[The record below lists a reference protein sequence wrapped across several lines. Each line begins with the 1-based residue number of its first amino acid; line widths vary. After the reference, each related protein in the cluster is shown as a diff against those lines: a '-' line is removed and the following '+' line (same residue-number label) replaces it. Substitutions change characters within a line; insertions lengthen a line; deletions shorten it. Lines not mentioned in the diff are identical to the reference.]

1 MTLTELLEELKQVD
15 PETYRKW
22 FNDYDVLG
30 LDQWQLDSLQ
40 DCIQRACERRG
51 WEIEQNYRTRGRD
64 GDLPKNMRHY
74 AVVTSWDNDVHT
86 YHGMGNSATKA
97 LLAAY
102 IAAVKEEERKD
113 TPVLVDHPM
122 YDGHGKGIPRHSTVF
137 SDICEG
143 EKR

>member
-1 MTLTELLEELKQVD
+1 MTLPDLLEELKQVD

-40 DCIQRACERRG
+40 GCIQRACEGRG

-74 AVVTSWDNDVHT
+74 AVVTSWYNDVHT
-86 YHGMGNSATKA
+86 YRGMGGTSASA

-102 IAAVKEEERKD
+102 IAAVK
-113 TPVLVDHPM
+113 
-122 YDGHGKGIPRHSTVF
+122 G
-137 SDICEG
+137 EG
-143 EKR
+143 RRC

>member
-40 DCIQRACERRG
+40 GCIQRACERREWHWTIMKDPYQDG
-51 WEIEQNYRTRGRD
+51 YRAEI
-64 GDLPKNMRHY
+64 
-74 AVVTSWDNDVHT
+74 AVVSESHLSDHICIDDLAIKCATSP
-86 YHGMGNSATKA
+86 AEA

-102 IAAVKEEERKD
+102 IAAVKEEKQVQCIHEQSA
-113 TPVLVDHPM
+113 H
-122 YDGHGKGIPRHSTVF
+122 
-137 SDICEG
+137 
-143 EKR
+143 

>member
-40 DCIQRACERRG
+40 GCIQRACEKRKWTWCISKQPPDEKNSHYADISKIVSG
-51 WEIEQNYRTRGRD
+51 YD
-64 GDLPKNMRHY
+64 GDYWHEDHESCITWED
-74 AVVTSWDNDVHT
+74 A
-86 YHGMGNSATKA
+86 NSPAEA

-102 IAAVKEEERKD
+102 VAAVKKE
-113 TPVLVDHPM
+113 
-122 YDGHGKGIPRHSTVF
+122 
-137 SDICEG
+137 
-143 EKR
+143 

>member
-40 DCIQRACERRG
+40 GCIQRACERREWHWLVCMDCWREG
-51 WEIEQNYRTRGRD
+51 EYRAEMSIISESCISDMVEITTIAMKW
-64 GDLPKNMRHY
+64 GD
-74 AVVTSWDNDVHT
+74 
-86 YHGMGNSATKA
+86 SATEA

-102 IAAVKEEERKD
+102 IAAVREEA
-113 TPVLVDHPM
+113 
-122 YDGHGKGIPRHSTVF
+122 
-137 SDICEG
+137 
-143 EKR
+143 KR